1 MRAIQL
7 WGLVR
12 KDLQI
17 FMSDRLAVS
26 VNFILPVVI
35 ASFFG
40 YVLVGNLGKPED
52 VPVRFV
58 DRDGSAVSRGVMDRL
73 SGDNVFRVTAGSL
86 EEASAALLKGK
97 AVAAVIIPGG
107 FAASAARAYYNG
119 GVKPEIQII
128 YDPSHGPELGMVRGV
143 LLQYVMETLGA
154 EAVDPATGRSMPALP
169 FDITAREVTRDGA
182 AGFRDAVGQNSGG
195 GSGGEGRGGPFYNG
209 YAHVFSGMGVQF
221 MLFMS
226 LETGILLLIQRRR
239 GIWNRLRS
247 APLSRYMILGGG
259 ALSGAFVSLLVLL
272 FCFAFGWAVFDIRI
286 EGSFAG
292 FIGICAACSLMA
304 ASFGLL
310 VAAFGRTPEATR
322 PLAIFITLLLVM
334 LGGGWLPMY
343 FFPAWLQKATLLL
356 PTRWAIDGLEAM
368 TWRGHGFGAALGPVS
383 ALLASAVIFAFI
395 AVLRFRWEVD

>member
-17 FMSDRLAVS
+17 FLSDRRAVS

-73 SGDNVFRVTAGSL
+73 AGDNVFRVTAGSL
-86 EEASAALLKGK
+86 EEARDALLKGK
-97 AVAAVIIPGG
+97 AVAAVIIPEG
-107 FAASAARAYYNG
+107 FAASTARAYYNG
-119 GVKPEIQII
+119 GEKPEIQIV
-128 YDPSHGPELGMVRGV
+128 YDPSHGPELAMVRGV
-143 LLQYVMETLGA
+143 VLQYVTETLSA
-154 EAVDPATGRSMPALP
+154 EAVEPATGRSIPAPP
-169 FDITAREVTRDGA
+169 FEIAAREVTRDGE
-182 AGFRDAVGQNSGG
+182 AGFRDAVGQNSAGG
-195 GSGGEGRGGPFYNG
+195 GSGGGPGPFYNG
-209 YAHVFSGMGVQF
+209 YAHVFAGMGVQF

-247 APLSRYMILGGG
+247 APLSRYMLLGGG

-272 FCFAFGWAVFDIRI
+272 FCFAFGWAVFDIRV

-292 FIGICAACSLMA
+292 FVGICAACSLMA

-383 ALLASAVIFAFI
+383 ALLVAAAIFAFI
-395 AVLRFRWEVD
+395 AVMRFRWEAD